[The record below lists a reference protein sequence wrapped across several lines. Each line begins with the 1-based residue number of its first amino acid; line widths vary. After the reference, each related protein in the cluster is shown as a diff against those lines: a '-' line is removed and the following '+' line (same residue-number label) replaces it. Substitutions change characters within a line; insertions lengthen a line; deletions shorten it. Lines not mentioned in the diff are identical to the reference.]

1 MGEYMGHK
9 TLTQEETATALD
21 QLFKRVAELEKER
34 GSGSGGGDKK
44 MARVL
49 RHVHDWA
56 RHIGMPAVPKTA
68 EEKEAAKAIA
78 GDAPPAF
85 TKPAAY
91 VPPLPPTPD
100 EFVSAQSQPS
110 ADMIPSADPLS
121 GV

>member
-1 MGEYMGHK
+1 
-9 TLTQEETATALD
+9 
-21 QLFKRVAELEKER
+21 LEKER
-34 GSGSGGGDKK
+34 GSGSVSGDKK

-68 EEKEAAKAIA
+68 EEKEAAKAEA
-78 GDAPPAF
+78 GPAPATF
-85 TKPAAY
+85 AKPMAY

-100 EFVSAQSQPS
+100 EFSSAQTTQPS